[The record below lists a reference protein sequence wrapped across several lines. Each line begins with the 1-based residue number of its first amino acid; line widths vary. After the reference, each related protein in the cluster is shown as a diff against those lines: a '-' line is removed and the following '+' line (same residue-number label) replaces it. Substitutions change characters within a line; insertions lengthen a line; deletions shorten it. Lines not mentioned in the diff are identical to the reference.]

1 MKSHGHNLVV
11 FFHHAFIV
19 EQEEERLYKI
29 ILEIESPEQFCIAH
43 ELLDRNRII
52 SNKKKIIKESRL
64 VELRP
69 FRFLINKN

>member
-1 MKSHGHNLVV
+1 MNNHSHSLVV
-11 FFHHAFIV
+11 FFHHGFLI
-19 EQEEERLYKI
+19 EREEERLYKI
-29 ILEIESPEQFCIAH
+29 VLETESPEQFCIAH
-43 ELLDRNRII
+43 ELLDRNRIT